1 MRRRIELFLYCAPG
15 GAHIVNGGKRIMGF
29 FNEVLNFASI
39 AVTAFGAGIAISG
52 IINFGEGKS
61 QQNAGKQDEGMT
73 KIVGGGIICAVGL
86 FLVPKIADIFS
97 SIG

>member
-1 MRRRIELFLYCAPG
+1 ME
-15 GAHIVNGGKRIMGF
+15 F

-39 AVTAFGAGIAISG
+39 AVSAFGAGVAISG
-52 IINFGEGKS
+52 IVNYGEGKS
-61 QQNAGKQDEGMT
+61 QQNAGKQDEGMS
-73 KIVGGGIICAVGL
+73 KIVGGGIIFAVGI